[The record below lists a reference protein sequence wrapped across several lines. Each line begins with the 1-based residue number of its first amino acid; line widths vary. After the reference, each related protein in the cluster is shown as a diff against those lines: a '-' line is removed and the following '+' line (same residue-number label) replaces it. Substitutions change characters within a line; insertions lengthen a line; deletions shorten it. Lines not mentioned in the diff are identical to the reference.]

1 MACIQLS
8 CVVGLKWDYRVRSS
22 FTMQGTNSV
31 IKILSVVAHQAAYR
45 EEQHTRPVLMYC
57 RVSYEGFCKVG
68 LSDHFTCQGQTITT
82 CNQIHL
88 FQGNVPPELSQLHQ
102 FTVQQVQKRSNS
114 CYDYQITSLVK
125 DRLSLRAVKYVYS
138 KATYLLKMSQSH
150 QFTVQQVGK
159 RSNSC

>member
-1 MACIQLS
+1 MS

-68 LSDHFTCQGQTITT
+68 ELLWDSKICRAAALSRF
-82 CNQIHL
+82 
-88 FQGNVPPELSQLHQ
+88 SQ
-102 FTVQQVQKRSNS
+102 
-114 CYDYQITSLVK
+114 
-125 DRLSLRAVKYVYS
+125 
-138 KATYLLKMSQSH
+138 
-150 QFTVQQVGK
+150 
-159 RSNSC
+159 